1 MSSILT
7 SIKKSLGLEEAYT
20 AFDADLVMYI
30 NTALSTLNQIGI
42 GPVEG
47 VQITDKTTTWESL
60 IGTDPRLNFVP
71 SYVLLKTR
79 LIFDPPAT
87 SFAIDAI
94 KTQIT
99 EYEWRISTVREV
111 GLWVPVPVPTIPPVE
126 EW

>member
-1 MSSILT
+1 VASPSILT

-42 GPVEG
+42 GPVDG
-47 VQITDKTTTWESL
+47 FQIEDKTPTWDTL

-99 EYEWRISTVREV
+99 EYEWRINTFREV
-111 GLWVPVPVPTIPPVE
+111 QQWVMVIPPVLVPDE
-126 EW
+126 